1 MKPMNYPVLSLI
13 FALFLLLCPAVVPGG
28 VPSVVTSAPE
38 IETAGATVPRVTT
51 PLTPILRERL
61 SAEEAE
67 TADRL
72 DDFLK
77 ELFAASLLG
86 NHAPFDVAAFPVKG
100 DTPYGSSCLVFE
112 NRPIVDITVI
122 GDVKK
127 TAAWLKSLPGVTVTG
142 IATCP
147 AYSVVSAAIPASRLL
162 EAAMAPNIRQLNASM
177 AMTTR
182 ERMAAAASW
191 MGEPENGAAREESR
205 SSGPT
210 LLSEGSAPNQAEQAL
225 DVEQCRRIY
234 PGVYTGQGLRIGILS
249 DSANVRDSNQDG
261 VKGIAESQATGDL
274 PDNSRIVIVEDLA
287 DGSDEGR
294 AMMELIYDLAPGIS
308 TLGFATG
315 GMGIANM
322 AKNIDT
328 LRLQGMNICVD
339 DVAYLITPYFQED
352 IIGQKIND
360 YVLNHG
366 GLYLSSAGNS
376 GIWGYRHS
384 WSNAPPSTYHN
395 FAINDEG
402 LLITIPRKTKMRVVL
417 QWTQPWGKATT
428 DLAIELWDSG
438 VTTLLAASDTN
449 NINGNPVDYLEYTNP
464 GDFDLPANLSLRLKS
479 GSANGLTIWLM
490 NWGRWQ
496 VGEYRDQFASTIIG
510 HSQAEHGYAI
520 GAAPY
525 YNRDVAEE
533 FSSRGST
540 IYYFD
545 DGGNALNPPRQINKP
560 DFLGIDGCDTS
571 FFGGD
576 IANDANTLPNF
587 FGTSAAAPN
596 VAGVAALVLQAAG
609 GAGSLTA
616 ARLRTLLKKTAVDLG
631 TAGFDTTYGYGR
643 PHALGAITAVRGPRA
658 REITLYPDPLGY
670 CRVVD
675 SLFGV
680 RDIDSL
686 DYAPQGTGSVK
697 IIGSKIGASPLDPML
712 VVFDRAGNELLGAAY
727 DVRTPFAVISNN
739 AEFVFQSQLHSLYN
753 ILLLS
758 ETDFTNS
765 QEYVLQIEGPPP
777 SLIEAVSLNAQG
789 QAYYDDALLLLP
801 REMDYYSLT
810 IPADATGS
818 LSATLDDFSGFDVV
832 LFLWDRFGGELARSS
847 PSNGYGTP
855 DTITYSGLKPGTHYI
870 GVAAANYEGTGSY
883 DLSISVPLCP
893 GNLLVLDP
901 LPAQAQFVVR
911 PNPVTGSFLKE
922 TTLFQDENA
931 VGLWVPGGSSCSVT
945 GTSADPND
953 RINLALYKGSSLVDW
968 KCAVAA
974 GILNQS
980 SNAGNQ
986 HHYRIHGRADEAFLP
1001 GSWFGI
1007 RVQSLFEESPP
1018 PSTNATLMEFL
1029 SDSGKPNMLFSNRWG
1044 NIQPRGKNEHFHFI
1058 LPGNATGDG
1067 VRVEAGGNLNT
1078 LDLRVR
1084 VFNNAGVLLEDQ
1096 NSAGSGENEITILD
1110 GLHPGE
1116 RYHLLV
1122 TGSLDQ
1128 NVPLSGDDTQIGSF
1142 SVFVFVPVIGA
1153 SPTPSPSPTS
1163 SPSPTP
1169 QTHCVN
1175 LILDGGFETAT
1186 PNDFWSEFSTGYE
1199 TPLCHADLCGGHD
1212 GLGAFDGEWWAW
1224 MGQRGENQMGVMSLA
1239 QSVVIQ
1245 PGTAALSFFL
1255 AVPARDAPPED
1266 VLWVRMD
1273 DTILAT
1279 FNSENGGAFS
1289 IYRPVELDVSAFADG
1304 TMHTLS
1310 FLSAV
1315 SGQGQIMFFLD
1326 EIRLENCST
1335 EFSPTPTPSPSPTVS
1350 LTPTPSPTYNPCR
1363 ELIFDGGFE
1372 DGSPSEA
1379 WREQCSLGL
1388 PIICNSMLCGEP
1400 PEGGA
1405 YEGDW
1410 MAWFGRGTQEE
1421 EESFVSQYFLLP
1433 PGSAELSFYL
1443 RIPVREG
1450 NVGDSFR
1457 ILLDSVPLLTIPRK
1471 EFPEFYPYRYMTYD
1485 LSAFADGDFHTLRF
1499 EGIFGP
1505 ADGETYIYVDNV
1517 SVISC
1522 QSELPTATPEPTST
1536 PSLTPTSE
1544 PSLSPTATESPTP
1557 TTEPTATPAPTATAS
1572 PSPDTTP
1579 TASQTPEPTPS
1590 PSGTPEPS
1598 ATWEETPTPTE
1609 SETPTPHP
1617 TDTPPPTETPN
1628 PSPTMDEP
1636 IDTDNDGYTDW
1647 YEAWEGTDPFDPNSH
1662 PSLGDVD
1669 GDGLIKTVDALLL
1682 YRYATGKLVDDN
1694 PPFLPDI
1701 NLDGVINLDDAR
1713 ILYLWCIRAA
1723 GYECIPCP

>member
-1 MKPMNYPVLSLI
+1 MRNPRWITTAFLGITLI
-13 FALFLLLCPAVVPGG
+13 LKCPAAPLVAV
-28 VPSVVTSAPE
+28 SADSSSTQGE
-38 IETAGATVPRVTT
+38 AASAAAIPRVTT
-51 PLTPILRERL
+51 PLAPVLRERL
-61 SAEEAE
+61 SAEETE

-100 DTPYGSSCLVFE
+100 DAPYGSSCLVFE

-127 TAAWLKSLPGVTVTG
+127 TAAWLKSLPGVTPTG

-147 AYSVVSAAIPASRLL
+147 AYSMVSAAIPASRLL

-177 AMTTR
+177 VMTSR
-182 ERMAAAASW
+182 ERMATTGLWA
-191 MGEPENGAAREESR
+191 GEAEDGVAKEESR
-205 SSGPT
+205 SSGST

-234 PGVYTGQGLRIGILS
+234 PGLYTGQGLRIGVLS
-249 DSANVRDSNQDG
+249 DSANARDSNQDG
-261 VKGIAESQATGDL
+261 VKGIAESQGTGDL
-274 PDNSRIVIVEDLA
+274 PDNSRIVIVEDWA

-308 TLGFATG
+308 MLGFATG
-315 GMGIANM
+315 VRGMANM
-322 AKNIDT
+322 VNNIDA

-339 DVAYLITPYFQED
+339 DIAYFITPYFQED
-352 IIGQKIND
+352 IVGQKIND

-366 GLYLSSAGNS
+366 GIYLSSAGNS
-376 GIWGYRHS
+376 GVWGYRRP
-384 WSNAPPSTYHN
+384 WSNAPSSTYHS
-395 FAINDEG
+395 FAPSDEG
-402 LLITIPRKTKMRVVL
+402 LQITIPRKSTMRVVL

-438 VTTLLAASDTN
+438 ITTRLAASDTN
-449 NINGNPVDYLEYTNP
+449 NINGNPADYLEYTNP
-464 GDFDLPANLSLRLKS
+464 GNNDLPANLSVRLKS
-479 GSANGLTIWLM
+479 GSANGLTIWLV
-490 NWGRWQ
+490 NWGGWR
-496 VGEYRDQFASTIIG
+496 VGEYRDQFTSTITG
-510 HSQAEHGYAI
+510 HSQAEHGYSI

-525 YNRDVAEE
+525 FNRDIAEE

-545 DGGNALNPPRQINKP
+545 DSGNALNPPRQINKP

-587 FGTSAAAPN
+587 FGTSAASPN
-596 VAGVAALVLQAAG
+596 VAGVAALVVQAAG

-616 ARLRTLLKKTAVDLG
+616 AQLRTLLKKTAVDLG
-631 TAGFDTTYGYGR
+631 AAGFDTTYGYGR

-686 DYAPQGTGSVK
+686 DYAPQGTGEVK

-712 VVFDRAGNELLGAAY
+712 VVFDRSANELLGAGY
-727 DVRTPFAVISNN
+727 DVRTPFAVISQN
-739 AEFVFQSQLHSLYN
+739 AEFIFQSRPYSLYN
-753 ILLLS
+753 ILILS
-758 ETDFTNS
+758 EKDFTDS
-765 QEYVLQIEGPPP
+765 REYVLQLEGPPP

-818 LSATLDDFSGFDVV
+818 LSAILDDFSGFDGV

-855 DTITYSGLKPGTHYI
+855 DSITYSGLKPGTHYL

-883 DLSISVPLCP
+883 DLSISVPRCP

-911 PNPVTGSFLKE
+911 PNPVTGSFLRE
-922 TTLFQDENA
+922 TMLFQDENA

-974 GILNQS
+974 GTLNQS

-986 HHYRIHGRADEAFLP
+986 HHYRIYGRADEAFLP

-1007 RVQSLFEESPP
+1007 TVQSVFEESPP
-1018 PSTNATLMEFL
+1018 PCTYATLMEFS
-1029 SDSGKPNMLFSNRWG
+1029 SDSDKPDMLFSNQWG
-1044 NIQPRGKNEHFHFI
+1044 NIEPRGKSEYFHFH
-1058 LPGNATGDG
+1058 LPDNATGDG
-1067 VRVEAGGNLNT
+1067 VKVEAGVNDNT

-1084 VFNNAGVLLEDQ
+1084 VFDAAGILLEDQ
-1096 NSAGSGENEITILD
+1096 NSAGSGAIETAILD

-1116 RYHLLV
+1116 HYHFLV

-1128 NVPLSGDDTQIGSF
+1128 DIPLSGDDTQIGSF
-1142 SVFVFVPVIGA
+1142 TVFVFVPVIGA
-1153 SPTPSPSPTS
+1153 TPTPSLSPTS

-1175 LILDGGFETAT
+1175 LLCDGGFETAT

-1199 TPLCHADLCGGHD
+1199 TPLCHADLCGRHD

-1224 MGQRGENQMGVMSLA
+1224 MGQRGENLMEVMSLA

-1255 AVPARDAPPED
+1255 AMPVRDAPPED
-1266 VLWVRMD
+1266 VLWIRMD

-1289 IYRPVELDVSAFADG
+1289 TYQPVQLDVSAFADG
-1304 TMHTLS
+1304 TTHTLS

-1335 EFSPTPTPSPSPTVS
+1335 EFTPPPTPSPSPTVS
-1350 LTPTPSPTYNPCR
+1350 LTPTPSPTYSPCR
-1363 ELIFDGGFE
+1363 EMIFDGGFE

-1379 WREQCSLGL
+1379 WREQCSRGL
-1388 PIICNSMLCGEP
+1388 PIICNSMLCGTP

-1410 MAWFGRGTQEE
+1410 MAWFGRGTGEE

-1433 PGSAELSFYL
+1433 PGSAELSFT
-1443 RIPVREG
+1443 
-1450 NVGDSFR
+1450 FA
-1457 ILLDSVPLLTIPRK
+1457 
-1471 EFPEFYPYRYMTYD
+1471 FPCAKAMQATP
-1485 LSAFADGDFHTLRF
+1485 SAFCWTR
-1499 EGIFGP
+1499 
-1505 ADGETYIYVDNV
+1505 
-1517 SVISC
+1517 C
-1522 QSELPTATPEPTST
+1522 
-1536 PSLTPTSE
+1536 
-1544 PSLSPTATESPTP
+1544 
-1557 TTEPTATPAPTATAS
+1557 
-1572 PSPDTTP
+1572 
-1579 TASQTPEPTPS
+1579 
-1590 PSGTPEPS
+1590 
-1598 ATWEETPTPTE
+1598 
-1609 SETPTPHP
+1609 
-1617 TDTPPPTETPN
+1617 
-1628 PSPTMDEP
+1628 
-1636 IDTDNDGYTDW
+1636 
-1647 YEAWEGTDPFDPNSH
+1647 
-1662 PSLGDVD
+1662 
-1669 GDGLIKTVDALLL
+1669 
-1682 YRYATGKLVDDN
+1682 R
-1694 PPFLPDI
+1694 
-1701 NLDGVINLDDAR
+1701 
-1713 ILYLWCIRAA
+1713 C
-1723 GYECIPCP
+1723 